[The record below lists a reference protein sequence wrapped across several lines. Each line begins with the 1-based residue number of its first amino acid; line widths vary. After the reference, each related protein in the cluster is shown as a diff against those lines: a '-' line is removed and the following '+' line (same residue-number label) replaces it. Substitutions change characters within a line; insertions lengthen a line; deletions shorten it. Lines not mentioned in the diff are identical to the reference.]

1 MKEEE
6 TSLED
11 EINKQ
16 NQNMKHV
23 GVQRTTYQL
32 EKKNKAQC
40 ESSELSFIWG
50 KMRNIA
56 WETATQRALRNC
68 SKELWGRSVYI

>member
-16 NQNMKHV
+16 NQNTKHV

-32 EKKNKAQC
+32 EKKIKHNVRV
-40 ESSELSFIWG
+40 LS
-50 KMRNIA
+50 
-56 WETATQRALRNC
+56 
-68 SKELWGRSVYI
+68 

>member
-16 NQNMKHV
+16 NQNIKHV
-23 GVQRTTYQL
+23 EIQRTTYQL
-32 EKKNKAQC
+32 EKKYEAQC

-50 KMRNIA
+50 KMRSIA
-56 WETATQRALRNC
+56 
-68 SKELWGRSVYI
+68 